1 MDGGFL
7 LDVVIGEGSVIFQL
21 LTSEDETLL
30 VRWDGLLI
38 LNLVLKVL
46 DGVGWLHIQGDVLS
60 G

>member
-7 LDVVIGEGSVIFQL
+7 LDVVVGEGSVIFQL

-38 LNLVLKVL
+38 LNLVLEVL
-46 DGVGWLHIQGDVLS
+46 DGVGWLYVQGNVFS